1 MENLVTFK
9 TAQLAKSK
17 GFNEPCYFLF
27 DGFSN
32 KLSKQNTAFSNKDIH
47 IIGCEIIARPTQSL
61 LQQWLRTVN
70 IDCLPMLNLRN
81 EYSCHIYKNKI
92 SINKDSNIC
101 GGDAIIPNGTDY
113 NLVLEE
119 GLYESLKLI

>member
-17 GFNEPCYFLF
+17 GFNEPCKFLF

-32 KLSKQNTAFSNKDIH
+32 ELPKQNTGFSNKDPH
-47 IIGCEIIARPTQSL
+47 IIEGEIIARPSQSL

-92 SINKDSNIC
+92 SINKDRDIC
-101 GGDAIIPNGTDY
+101 G
-113 NLVLEE
+113 VM
-119 GLYESLKLI
+119 LYQMAPTMILY

>member
-17 GFNEPCYFLF
+17 GFNEPCELLF

-32 KLSKQNTAFSNKDIH
+32 ELHKQNTGFSNKDPH
-47 IIGCEIIARPTQSL
+47 IEGEIIARPSQSL

-70 IDCLPMLNLRN
+70 IDCLPMLNMR
-81 EYSCHIYKNKI
+81 I
-92 SINKDSNIC
+92 
-101 GGDAIIPNGTDY
+101 
-113 NLVLEE
+113 
-119 GLYESLKLI
+119 